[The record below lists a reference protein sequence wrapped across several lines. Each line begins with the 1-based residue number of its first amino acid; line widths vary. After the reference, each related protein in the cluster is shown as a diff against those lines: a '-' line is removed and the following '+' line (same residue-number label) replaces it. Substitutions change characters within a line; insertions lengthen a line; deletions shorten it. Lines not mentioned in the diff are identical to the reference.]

1 MAPELLLADEPTGN
15 LDTAT
20 GNVILEL
27 LRRIASDNEDRHHHG
42 DAQPG
47 GRQSCGHGG
56 EDAGREDSRGDALTD
71 MPLSRLFYRLIV
83 RPFYRDSLRTSLVV
97 LAVALGV
104 AVVLAI
110 ELAGDAA
117 AGSFRSSIE
126 TLVGNADLE
135 VAAVGGV
142 PDEVVGTLA
151 TLPYPMTVHPRVEG
165 YAVVAAT
172 GQTVPLIGLDLV
184 AEHPENLKSA
194 DINSVVG
201 QDAQHLADEDGV
213 WVSDSL
219 GVKKGDS
226 IRLQIN
232 DRTRRIQSS
241 RASQGYW

>member
-1 MAPELLLADEPTGN
+1 
-15 LDTAT
+15 
-20 GNVILEL
+20 
-27 LRRIASDNEDRHHHG
+27 
-42 DAQPG
+42 
-47 GRQSCGHGG
+47 
-56 EDAGREDSRGDALTD
+56 

-126 TLVGNADLE
+126 SLVGNADLE

-151 TLPYPMTVHPRVEG
+151 TLPYPIAVHPRIEA
-165 YAVVAAT
+165 YAVVAST
-172 GQTVPLIGLDLV
+172 GQTVPLIGLDLL
-184 AEHPENLKSA
+184 AEHPDNLSA
-194 DINSVVG
+194 ANLSFNSNEDIKHVADDDSVCVSE
-201 QDAQHLADEDGV
+201 HLGART
-213 WVSDSL
+213 
-219 GVKKGDS
+219 GDT

-232 DRTRRIQSS
+232 
-241 RASQGYW
+241 

>member
-1 MAPELLLADEPTGN
+1 
-15 LDTAT
+15 
-20 GNVILEL
+20 
-27 LRRIASDNEDRHHHG
+27 
-42 DAQPG
+42 
-47 GRQSCGHGG
+47 
-56 EDAGREDSRGDALTD
+56 

-142 PDEVVGTLA
+142 PDAVVGKLA
-151 TLPYPMTVHPRVEG
+151 TLPYPIAVHPRIEG

-172 GQTVPLIGLDLV
+172 GQTVPLIGLDLI
-184 AEHPENLKSA
+184 AEHPENFSFS
-194 DINSVVG
+194 DISVVVG
-201 QDAQHLADEDGV
+201 QDAQHLADGV
-213 WVSDSL
+213 
-219 GVKKGDS
+219 
-226 IRLQIN
+226 
-232 DRTRRIQSS
+232 
-241 RASQGYW
+241 